1 MLFLNNRTLA
11 LNFYKDT
18 QEIILNLIE
27 VEILSHC
34 QGYSSH
40 ELKRLFLLMDGK
52 TCCIPYELQLLLPW
66 RLLYGR

>member
-18 QEIILNLIE
+18 QEIILNLVE

-34 QGYSSH
+34 QGYSFR
-40 ELKRLFLLMDGK
+40 ELKRLFWLMDGE
-52 TCCIPYELQLLLPW
+52 TCCIPYELQLLLLW
-66 RLLYGR
+66 HLLYRR